1 MNTQDAAEPGFWFFK
16 TPMAPE
22 TGDRVNVV
30 PSRIHRPLPPIGHR
44 SQSGTRRWGASISCL
59 PLPERNLPQKSARS
73 LRGSDPNVT
82 GRVVQGPF
90 SPPTTSGPEGSRR
103 AAPRG
108 VHERRQRP
116 TTEPRAAPASSRPT
130 RPDPPTAVRLNQSR
144 RSTTRPRRKWV
155 WRHCGSAGP
164 FPALGWPWELCVV
177 ARGWGGLFT
186 RGGSRGE
193 GILRALT
200 DLGVRISPFEPSLLQ
215 MSGLAHS
222 SPVSPA

>member
-1 MNTQDAAEPGFWFFK
+1 
-16 TPMAPE
+16 MAPE

-30 PSRIHRPLPPIGHR
+30 VPSRIHRPLPPVGHR

-90 SPPTTSGPEGSRR
+90 SPPTRSGPEGSRR
-103 AAPRG
+103 AAARAG
-108 VHERRQRP
+108 HERRQRP

-130 RPDPPTAVRLNQSR
+130 RPDPPTAVRLDQSR
-144 RSTTRPRRKWV
+144 RSTTRPTEVGLTSLRVSRPVSGARLAVGVVRR
-155 WRHCGSAGP
+155 GP
-164 FPALGWPWELCVV
+164 RL
-177 ARGWGGLFT
+177 GGLFT
-186 RGGSRGE
+186 RVGSRGE

-200 DLGVRISPFEPSLLQ
+200 DLGVRISPFEPALLQ